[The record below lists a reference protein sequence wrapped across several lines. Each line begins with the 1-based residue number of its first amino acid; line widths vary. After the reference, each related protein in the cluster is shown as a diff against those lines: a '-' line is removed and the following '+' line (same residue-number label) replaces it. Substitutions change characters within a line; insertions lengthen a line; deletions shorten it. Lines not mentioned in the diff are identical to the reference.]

1 MSEGKEKIGN
11 EKTASEI
18 KEALNKEPIQ
28 NNEGSNESVLYSNMI
43 TIGEIITSN
52 KLFECWIK
60 GRFPEN
66 FDNLLYKYL
75 EVKVRLLKNEEFEI
89 KDLNRWL
96 GQVLFAVEVGM
107 KRDKKKFSYFYN
119 FFKSLLGDKR
129 WRIII

>member
-52 KLFECWIK
+52 KLFECWK
-60 GRFPEN
+60 RSEFPEN
-66 FDNLLYKYL
+66 FDNLLHKYL
-75 EVKVRLLKNEEFEI
+75 EVKVKLLQSEEFEI

-96 GQVLFAVEVGM
+96 V
-107 KRDKKKFSYFYN
+107 RCC
-119 FFKSLLGDKR
+119 LLLKQE
-129 WRIII
+129 

>member
-1 MSEGKEKIGN
+1 MSEANEKMGN
-11 EKTASEI
+11 EKTTREI
-18 KEALNKEPIQ
+18 KETLNKESTQ
-28 NNEGSNESVLYSNMI
+28 NKEESSKPVLYSDAVV
-43 TIGEIITSN
+43 TSEIITSN